1 MSIVLTD
8 ADYGKTDI
16 RVVKL
21 FRSEPQHRLKDV
33 EIRVLLTG
41 QFDRGYTTGDNTDW
55 LSTDTIRNI
64 SYATA
69 RTGFRASIEEYGAEI
84 AAQILEVAPL
94 VHAATI
100 ELAERRWTR
109 LITDGK
115 PHDHVFVRDV
125 GLRTAKV
132 HNDGESVRF
141 SSGITD
147 YSVLKT
153 AESGWE
159 GYLQDPF
166 TTLPETNDRVL
177 ATTVTA
183 TWDYVAGARPD
194 FDALWPAVI
203 EQILTTFSDHYSYG
217 VQNDVYLIGRAVL
230 ARFAEIDR
238 IHLSLPNLHHL
249 LFNLEPFGLSN
260 DHEVF
265 HATTEPRGLLRGA
278 VARA

>member
-8 ADYGKTDI
+8 TDYGKTDI

-21 FRSEPQHRLKDV
+21 FRSEQQHRLKDV
-33 EIRVLLTG
+33 EVRVLLTG

-69 RTGFRASIEEYGAEI
+69 RTGFSASIEEYGAEI

-94 VHAATI
+94 VRTATI
-100 ELAERRWTR
+100 ELTERRWTR

-125 GLRTAKV
+125 GLRTARV
-132 HNDGESVRF
+132 RNDGESVSF
-141 SSGITD
+141 TSGVTD

-159 GYLQDPF
+159 GYLQDRF

-177 ATTVTA
+177 ATSVTA
-183 TWDYVAGARPD
+183 TWDYMAGSSPD
-194 FDALWPAVI
+194 FDSLWPAVI

-217 VQNDVYLIGRAVL
+217 VQHDVYLIGQAVL
-230 ARFAEIDR
+230 GRFSEVER

-249 LFNLEPFGLSN
+249 LVNLEPFGLSN

-265 HATTEPRGLLRGA
+265 HATNEPRGLLRGA